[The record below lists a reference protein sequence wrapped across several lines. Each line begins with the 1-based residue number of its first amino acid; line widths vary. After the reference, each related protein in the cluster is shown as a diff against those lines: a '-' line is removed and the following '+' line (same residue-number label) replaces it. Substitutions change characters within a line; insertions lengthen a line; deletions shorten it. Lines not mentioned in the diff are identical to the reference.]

1 MYNKIWRTDSKITL
15 VPLWSSKCMKVNPYT
30 IWIFRVFYLFTH
42 AFVETLSKALYNFPQ
57 LKWGLDYY

>member
-30 IWIFRVFYLFTH
+30 IWIFPGL
-42 AFVETLSKALYNFPQ
+42 LSIYSCIRGNPLEGAIQFP
-57 LKWGLDYY
+57 LN